1 MYKSNSNVLF
11 TQEQKQYKKYN
22 NKKKRPRLLL
32 NVPFKTI
39 LHLVNDYIFE
49 SNLVKKVTYR

>member
-1 MYKSNSNVLF
+1 MHKSNSNVLF

-32 NVPFKTI
+32 NVSLKNHFISCK
-39 LHLVNDYIFE
+39 
-49 SNLVKKVTYR
+49 